1 MCDSQEGGCRSQRSF
16 LFFKMGAVTIWL
28 YADRI
33 DTPKKKKKLIKH
45 NIEGEMA
52 RASA

>member
-1 MCDSQEGGCRSQRSF
+1 MIATREDVGVKGGF

-33 DTPKKKKKLIKH
+33 IDTPEKKK
-45 NIEGEMA
+45 N
-52 RASA
+52 